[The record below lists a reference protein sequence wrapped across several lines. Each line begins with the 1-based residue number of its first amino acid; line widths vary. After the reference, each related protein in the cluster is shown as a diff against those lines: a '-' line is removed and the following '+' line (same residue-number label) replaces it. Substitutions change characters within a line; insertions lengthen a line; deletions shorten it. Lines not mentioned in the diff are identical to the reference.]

1 MFVKQKKKS
10 YLSANK
16 KPIMRLLAIIFAI
29 ALSTNSLL
37 AKKAIEFGQH
47 SQIKIASQL
56 DIFKPQKGFK
66 DISDVLFLDHLFSK
80 NTHRLLNINSD
91 DNLVWS
97 KFNIRNTNQYP
108 IAVFLEFRD
117 ANIQQI
123 QFYVKKEHLLI
134 HKKQGGIRHPFYQR
148 EIKSR
153 YFVKRIMLEPGI
165 NYTIFSKI
173 QNYNNA
179 IKIPV
184 NIYDQQ
190 GFNNRVSNDNL
201 QAGLFYGIF
210 ISLLISSF
218 LFMVLRF
225 QIKVQ
230 VTYILYMLSFVAL
243 FFMLDGFAF
252 QYFFNDKPY
261 ITSYIIKVFPFL
273 IVALFGGLTFNYL
286 KANKI
291 KSISSRLITGIILA
305 TMLLFA
311 LAVIFHF
318 GLKSTMVL
326 ILILSLTLVLAI
338 LYPNLNV
345 LQNDSGSKFFLSS
358 LIVGIIIVILFGIQY
373 YLSNYG
379 YNDFHAIIKLSVI
392 LQLSLISFSFYKG
405 LQINYTKEHQQNIK
419 NLEVLNKIIEGQKQE
434 LEKKVAERTKS
445 LKIKN
450 AELEEHVSENQTI
463 TEELHKQRDEM
474 ENLNKE
480 LEQAFKKSTADHVRL
495 QKALYQN
502 EEQQKKLQQ
511 SFEEIKEKNQT
522 LELQNE
528 EILSQRDKIRE
539 QHHLLEIKNRD
550 ITDSIIYA
558 ERIQNSILPPHE
570 VFAEVFPESFIYFKP
585 KERLSGDFY
594 WFESIENEDE
604 KVHIVSAID
613 CTGHGVP
620 GALMSIIAKD
630 GLNEAV
636 NGKNLTNPTDIL
648 DHLNKTTIKT
658 LNKENNANNIKDGMD
673 LSLVK
678 INPDE
683 KKIYFAGA
691 RNPLYLF
698 RNNELFV
705 YDGSIFSVGT
715 AEEEGTK
722 IEFKTQV
729 IEYQENDS
737 IYLFSDGLID
747 QFGGEKGNK
756 FRYKRFKKMLEVIVN
771 LPMEKQKE
779 RINEIFNKWKGDWEQ
794 IDDNLIIGIRLTK

>member
-1 MFVKQKKKS
+1 MGVKQKKKS

-16 KPIMRLLAIIFAI
+16 KPGMYFLTVILALV
-29 ALSTNSLL
+29 LSANISS
-37 AKKAIEFGQH
+37 AKDVIEFGQQ
-47 SQIKIASQL
+47 SQLSISGQL
-56 DIFKPQKGFK
+56 DIFKPQKGFRE
-66 DISDVLFLDHLFSK
+66 ISDVLFLDHLFTE
-80 NTHRLLNINSD
+80 NNQRLLNISST
-91 DNLVWS
+91 DNLVWA
-97 KFNIRNTNQYP
+97 KFDIRNTYQYP
-108 IAVFLEFRD
+108 VAVFLEFRD

-134 HKKQGGIRHPFYQR
+134 HKKLGGIRLPFYQR
-148 EIKSR
+148 SIKSR

-165 NYTIFSKI
+165 NYTIFAKI
-173 QNYNNA
+173 KNFNNG

-184 NIYDQQ
+184 NLYDQQ
-190 GFNNRVSNDNL
+190 GFNQRISNDNL

-210 ISLLISSF
+210 ISLFISSLLF
-218 LFMVLRF
+218 LILRF
-225 QIKVQ
+225 HVKGQIF
-230 VTYILYMLSFVAL
+230 YMLYMLSFIAL

-252 QYFFNDKPY
+252 QYFFSDKPY

-273 IVALFGGLTFNYL
+273 IVALFGGLAFNYL
-286 KANKI
+286 TANNI
-291 KSISSRLITGIILA
+291 KSISTRMVTGTIIA
-305 TMLLFA
+305 TLLLFSTS
-311 LAVIFHF
+311 VIFRF
-318 GLKSTMVL
+318 GLKITMVFVL
-326 ILILSLTLVLAI
+326 LLSLAMIFAI
-338 LYPNLNV
+338 LYPNLKTLRQDTGN
-345 LQNDSGSKFFLSS
+345 KFFFAS
-358 LIVGIIIVILFGIQY
+358 LIMGAIVALLFGLQF
-373 YLSNYG
+373 YLPNYG
-379 YNDFHAIIKLSVI
+379 YNDLHTIIKISVI
-392 LQLSLISFSFYKG
+392 LQLSLIALSFYKG
-405 LQINYTKEHQQNIK
+405 LQINYSKEQQHNIK
-419 NLEVLNKIIEGQKQE
+419 NLETLNRVIEGQKQE
-434 LEKKVAERTKS
+434 LEKKVEERTKS

-474 ENLNKE
+474 EILNKE

-495 QKALYQN
+495 QKALYLN
-502 EEQQKKLQQ
+502 EQQQEKLQQ
-511 SFEEIKEKNQT
+511 SFEEIKDKNKT

-570 VFAEVFPESFIYFKP
+570 AFAKVFPDSFIYFRP

-594 WFESIENEDE
+594 WFETVEQKNES
-604 KVHIVSAID
+604 VHIVSAID

-636 NGKNLTNPTDIL
+636 NGKDLINPSNIL
-648 DHLNKTTIKT
+648 EHLNKVTIKT
-658 LNKENNANNIKDGMD
+658 LNKENSSNNIKDGMD
-673 LSLVK
+673 LSLVQ
-678 INPDE
+678 INPAE

-698 RNNELFV
+698 RNNELFE
-705 YDGSIFSVGT
+705 YESSIFSVGT
-715 AEEEGTK
+715 VEKNGVK
-722 IEFKTQV
+722 IEFKTRV
-729 IEYQENDS
+729 IDYEQNDT
-737 IYLFSDGLID
+737 IYLFSDGFVD

-756 FRYKRFKKMLEVIVN
+756 FRYKRFKKMLEIVVN

-794 IDDNLIIGIRLTK
+794 IDDNLIIGIRL